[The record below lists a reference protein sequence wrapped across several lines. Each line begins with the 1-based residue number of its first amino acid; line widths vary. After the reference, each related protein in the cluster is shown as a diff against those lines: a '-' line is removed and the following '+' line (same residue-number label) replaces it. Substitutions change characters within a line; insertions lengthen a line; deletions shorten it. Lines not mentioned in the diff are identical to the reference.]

1 MKKRIY
7 SFSEY
12 IAEQEG
18 VTAENPDLAKSTFNK
33 LDAGGMAS
41 AMLQSAMDKFG
52 IKDNDYSKIA
62 ETPETKASKPY
73 VACGTAPYTFIPV
86 EATNKQILEDL
97 FKDPK
102 GRLSKNVRYSEVN
115 KLANDPNNNKLF
127 LIGVRETLETKK
139 REGDKFTDKMI
150 VVNPLKPDEKV
161 ASYQITTTP
170 SLAYYS
176 DPERMVNPQ
185 GTAIMEPGVSKYK
198 IGIHKKGS
206 PTQHEALVQS
216 GSMDVQ
222 RYKPTVKEFDSYEP
236 GEKESGDDFGI
247 NIHKSSTERGVC
259 VGPYSA
265 GCQVFADGTD
275 FANFMSILKGATANG
290 GEFLYA
296 LVENDDLAASGTA
309 SDDEDKEDKEEV
321 EGADSGEVNTEE
333 FEDIGAQI
341 RTELDKFNS
350 DEEKI
355 IDLYNGL
362 VGNQKTATA
371 FSKFYQETYNTNVID
386 DLDRALD
393 KSELEKI
400 KYK

>member
-12 IAEQEG
+12 ITEQDG
-18 VTAENPDLAKSTFNK
+18 KTAENPDLAKSTFNK

-41 AMLQSAMDKFG
+41 AMLQSAMDQFG

-73 VACGTAPYTFIPV
+73 VACGTAPYTFVPV

-102 GRLSKNVRYSEVN
+102 GRLSKDVKYAQIN

-161 ASYQITTTP
+161 ASYQITTSP

-185 GTAIMEPGVSKYK
+185 GTAIMEPGVNKYK

-247 NIHKSSTERGVC
+247 NIHRSSTERGVC

-275 FANFMSILKGATANG
+275 FANFMSILKSSTANG

-296 LVENDDLAASGTA
+296 LVENDNLASKTESTSDE
-309 SDDEDKEDKEEV
+309 SDDKEGNDGG
-321 EGADSGEVNTEE
+321 EGSGEVNTEQ
-333 FEDIGAQI
+333 FEDVAGQI
-341 RTELDKFNS
+341 RAELDKTNS
-350 DEEKI
+350 DEDKLI
-355 IDLYNGL
+355 QIYNEL
-362 VGNQKTATA
+362 VTSASIA
-371 FSKFYQETYNTNVID
+371 SKFAAFYPETYNVNVIE
-386 DLDRALD
+386 DLDNALSG
-393 KSELEKI
+393 SELKQL
-400 KYK
+400 KYQ

>member
-12 IAEQEG
+12 ITEQEG

-150 VVNPLKPDEKV
+150 VVDPKKPDEKV
-161 ASYQITTTP
+161 ASYQITTSP

-309 SDDEDKEDKEEV
+309 SDDKDKEDVEDV